1 MIEAYIL
8 SILPDFMGYCLGA
21 FAIGFGIAYLFK
33 FYRQITEKV

>member
-8 SILPDFMGYCLGA
+8 SILPSFTGYCLGA
-21 FAIGFGIAYLFK
+21 FSVGYGIAYLFK